1 MEQQTGKLL
10 VRVFA
15 TNAQLPLEGATVVV
29 TTRGENGKFDLVS
42 LQKTDRS
49 GLTEPV
55 VFNTP
60 DSRNSTQQNNGG
72 TLPFIQCDVWAEH
85 PGFMVMRV
93 EGVQVF
99 PGVVTRQDME
109 LLPLGE
115 GEHDLGGVDRRD
127 ITVQNL

>member
-1 MEQQTGKLL
+1 MQQTGKLV

-29 TTRGENGKFDLVS
+29 TTRNSNGKFDLVS

-49 GLTEPV
+49 GLTEV
-55 VFNTP
+55 VEFNTP
-60 DSRNSTQQNNGG
+60 DSQDSTAQNTTGQS
-72 TLPFIQCDVWAEH
+72 PFIQCDVWAEH

-93 EGVQVF
+93 EGVQIF

-109 LLPLGE
+109 LIPLGE
-115 GEHDLGGVDRRD
+115 GEHDLGQIDERD
-127 ITVQNL
+127 ISAQNL